1 MKHSIQIV
9 LGFVLAFNQAF
20 AQQPGATDISFNA
33 ADLGYG
39 AGSGPQ
45 TNGLSA
51 LAIQADGGIL
61 IGGSIQRF
69 NNVQR
74 NNLVRL
80 TPDGNVD
87 LSFAPSS
94 LGAVNDLV
102 VQPDGKI
109 LVASGLVYRLLP
121 NGTHDPT
128 FSNAVGTE
136 VRRIQLQP
144 DGRILAVVEQSPFN
158 PDLVRLMPNGELDPS
173 FSFDLSGYSIDAMAL
188 LPSGQILAAVDYNG
202 TGSKLLRFNSDGTQD
217 NTFNCCPGPDLG
229 GVGRILLQPDGR
241 ILVSGTFN
249 AYNGAARPRLVRL
262 ESNGNVDL
270 SFDAGS
276 SSSGPNLSPMLL
288 RADGRILCSGTFS
301 TVQGQNIPGL
311 VQLLPNGTVDSNFS
325 VGAGFLNASGTVTG
339 PLDVALD
346 GTGRMVCL
354 GNFVFC
360 DGAVRM
366 RLARLLSNGALD
378 AAFHQQTGVL
388 GTVQDIAVRSDGRIL
403 VAGSLSYVNGVPR
416 RGLARLL
423 ADGSIDPAFAT
434 TSIALSSTLSRVA
447 EQSTGKVVVM
457 GQVNGSSTYAIGR
470 INADGSP
477 DAGFTTGT
485 GFNGA
490 IVDIALQPDDK
501 IIAGGAF
508 TSYNGNTVGRIVRL
522 LPDGQIDPSFNTGSG
537 FSGLMAQVNGVRVQP
552 DGKVLVGGTF
562 TQFNGSSAIR
572 LIRLNSDGTRDT
584 DFTASNTGEIR
595 TMALR
600 SDGRIVI
607 AYFNLTYR
615 IACLLPSGA
624 LDAGF
629 NNGISIGTA
638 VNEIVELADGSIL
651 LAGNFAVAGATVLT
665 GFRLL
670 TSSGQP
676 DGAFAPGT
684 GLGNPNSGLS
694 AVGNCL
700 AVQADGRILVGGQ
713 FTACNDVGRNRIA
726 RLFGVAASPGLLVSA
741 RTFLDGSFSTGL
753 MSDALRSASLIPTM
767 EPYTALGYSHVSGGG
782 EQVSSA
788 VLAVTGSNAIVDWV
802 VVELRDASTPSNTLA
817 TRSALVQRDG
827 DVVDLDGIS
836 PVSFNLPAGSF
847 RVAIRHRNHLGVMT
861 AAPVALSASSTII
874 DFTNSATAI
883 YGTDARKNNN
893 GTMTLWPGDVTFDG
907 QVKYVGNGNDR
918 DPILTAVGGSTPTNT
933 VTGVYAGT
941 DVNMDGAIK
950 YIGNNNDRDVI
961 LQTIGGS
968 TPTAVRIHQLP

>member
-1 MKHSIQIV
+1 
-9 LGFVLAFNQAF
+9 
-20 AQQPGATDISFNA
+20 
-33 ADLGYG
+33 
-39 AGSGPQ
+39 
-45 TNGLSA
+45 
-51 LAIQADGGIL
+51 
-61 IGGSIQRF
+61 
-69 NNVQR
+69 
-74 NNLVRL
+74 
-80 TPDGNVD
+80 
-87 LSFAPSS
+87 
-94 LGAVNDLV
+94 
-102 VQPDGKI
+102 
-109 LVASGLVYRLLP
+109 
-121 NGTHDPT
+121 
-128 FSNAVGTE
+128 
-136 VRRIQLQP
+136 
-144 DGRILAVVEQSPFN
+144 
-158 PDLVRLMPNGELDPS
+158 
-173 FSFDLSGYSIDAMAL
+173 
-188 LPSGQILAAVDYNG
+188 
-202 TGSKLLRFNSDGTQD
+202 
-217 NTFNCCPGPDLG
+217 
-229 GVGRILLQPDGR
+229 
-241 ILVSGTFN
+241 
-249 AYNGAARPRLVRL
+249 
-262 ESNGNVDL
+262 
-270 SFDAGS
+270 
-276 SSSGPNLSPMLL
+276 
-288 RADGRILCSGTFS
+288 
-301 TVQGQNIPGL
+301 
-311 VQLLPNGTVDSNFS
+311 
-325 VGAGFLNASGTVTG
+325 
-339 PLDVALD
+339 
-346 GTGRMVCL
+346 
-354 GNFVFC
+354 
-360 DGAVRM
+360 
-366 RLARLLSNGALD
+366 
-378 AAFHQQTGVL
+378 
-388 GTVQDIAVRSDGRIL
+388 
-403 VAGSLSYVNGVPR
+403 
-416 RGLARLL
+416 
-423 ADGSIDPAFAT
+423 
-434 TSIALSSTLSRVA
+434 
-447 EQSTGKVVVM
+447 
-457 GQVNGSSTYAIGR
+457 
-470 INADGSP
+470 
-477 DAGFTTGT
+477 
-485 GFNGA
+485 
-490 IVDIALQPDDK
+490 
-501 IIAGGAF
+501 
-508 TSYNGNTVGRIVRL
+508 
-522 LPDGQIDPSFNTGSG
+522 
-537 FSGLMAQVNGVRVQP
+537 
-552 DGKVLVGGTF
+552 VLVGGTF